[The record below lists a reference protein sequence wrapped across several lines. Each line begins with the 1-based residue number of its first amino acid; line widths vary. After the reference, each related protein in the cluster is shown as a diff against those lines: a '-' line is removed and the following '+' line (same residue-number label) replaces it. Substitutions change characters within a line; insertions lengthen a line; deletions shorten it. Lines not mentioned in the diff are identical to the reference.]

1 MSEDTWKLR
10 PDRSAQ
16 KKGVGVLIDT
26 EYLIS
31 ADSEL
36 RSNPYYIVVDG
47 TRYYGSSPEDA
58 IKTAKEKYKGQ
69 GALTKAGVSANAS
82 KQVSSSLPSGMN
94 RARGVMS
101 SAGKTLKSGALAAGK
116 GIKTGALAAGKTL
129 KNGASSLWQGAKGAF
144 SSAGQTLK
152 RGVDAAKDK
161 MKRAPPPVKGE
172 ASGADASA
180 PTKGEAPGTSAPTP
194 IPTNRE
200 NIPLLAESQ
209 GEVNM
214 RPLNPNQQGGR
225 RRRTRRRTHRSL
237 PSSARG

>member
-31 ADSEL
+31 ADAEL

-69 GALTKAGVSANAS
+69 GALTKAGISANAS

-94 RARGVMS
+94 RARGAMS
-101 SAGKTLKSGALAAGK
+101 SAGKGLKN
-116 GIKTGALAAGKTL
+116 GALAAGKTL
-129 KNGASSLWQGAKGAF
+129 KSGASSLWQGTKGAF

-161 MKRAPPPVKGE
+161 MKRAPTPVKGE

-180 PTKGEAPGTSAPTP
+180 PTPTP
-194 IPTNRE
+194 TPTNRE

-214 RPLNPNQQGGR
+214 RPLNPDQQGGR
-225 RRRTRRRTHRSL
+225 RRRTRRRKHRRPL
-237 PSSARG
+237 SSARG